1 MANLINSLT
10 IGGTT
15 GVIGLPYGVCSV
27 AAGTAAKTVTV
38 DNFSLEAGAVVVVKF
53 TYANSAANPT
63 LNVNSTGAKA
73 IYWKGAA
80 LASSQ
85 YWEAGALL
93 SFVYNG
99 TQWDLMGI
107 AKDNNT
113 TYTIPTSLPANGGNA
128 DTVDNK
134 HASDFAPA
142 SHVGDT
148 THVTSTEKAAWNA
161 KSNFSGSYND
171 LSNKPT
177 ILTVGTGASN
187 AAAGNHTHGN
197 ITNTGTITSTAVTS
211 ATGVLVYDSN
221 NKIQRATAANARSI
235 IGAGTSNLAIGT
247 TSTTAAAGNHTHN
260 YAGSSSAGGA
270 ATSANKVNKAL
281 TFNNGGSG
289 VASGT
294 TFDGST
300 ARTISYNT
308 IGAAAASHA
317 HDDKYY
323 TKAQIDAMEFIT
335 IADIDTICGGSIVA
349 ASEVTY

>member
-1 MANLINSLT
+1 MAQLINSLSIDSKVGVFSLPFGKCST
-10 IGGTT
+10 PAATTAKIVSTGG
-15 GVIGLPYGVCSV
+15 
-27 AAGTAAKTVTV
+27 
-38 DNFSLEAGAVVVVKF
+38 DFSLEAGAVVVVKF

-142 SHVGDT
+142 SHVGDA
-148 THVTSTEKAAWNA
+148 TH
-161 KSNFSGSYND
+161 
-171 LSNKPT
+171 LT
-177 ILTVGTGASN
+177 IGTGASN
-187 AAAGNHTHGN
+187 AAAGNHAHGN

-247 TSTTAAAGNHTHN
+247 TATTAAAGNHTHN
-260 YAGSSSAGGA
+260 YAGSNSAGGA

-335 IADIDTICGGSIVA
+335 IADIDTICGGTIVA
-349 ASEVTY
+349 ASEVLY